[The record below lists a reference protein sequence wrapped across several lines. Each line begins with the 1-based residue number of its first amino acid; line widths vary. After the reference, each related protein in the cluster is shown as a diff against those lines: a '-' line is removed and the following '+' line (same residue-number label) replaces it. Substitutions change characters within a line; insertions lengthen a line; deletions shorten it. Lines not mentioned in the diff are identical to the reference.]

1 MDIRGKVA
9 LVTGG
14 ARRVGKA
21 IALALAEDGAD
32 VAIHF
37 AGSGSEAEET
47 LAELKKHG
55 SNSHSFQADLR
66 SAAAPAEL
74 VARVA
79 DTMNGLDVVINSAAV
94 MLRTPLG
101 QVTVEEWDDIMSLNL
116 RAPFFI
122 AQEAANVLP
131 EGGCIVNI
139 ADLAAFETWT
149 GYIPHGISKAGV
161 VQMTRALAHALGP
174 RIRVNAVAP
183 GVVLLPEGWADD
195 SAERLAR
202 TTPLRRNGSPADV
215 VHAVRYLLSADF
227 VTGQTIVVDGGR
239 QVRR

>member
-122 AQEAANVLP
+122 AQEAANVMP
-131 EGGCIVNI
+131 E
-139 ADLAAFETWT
+139 
-149 GYIPHGISKAGV
+149 
-161 VQMTRALAHALGP
+161 
-174 RIRVNAVAP
+174 
-183 GVVLLPEGWADD
+183 
-195 SAERLAR
+195 
-202 TTPLRRNGSPADV
+202 
-215 VHAVRYLLSADF
+215 
-227 VTGQTIVVDGGR
+227 
-239 QVRR
+239 